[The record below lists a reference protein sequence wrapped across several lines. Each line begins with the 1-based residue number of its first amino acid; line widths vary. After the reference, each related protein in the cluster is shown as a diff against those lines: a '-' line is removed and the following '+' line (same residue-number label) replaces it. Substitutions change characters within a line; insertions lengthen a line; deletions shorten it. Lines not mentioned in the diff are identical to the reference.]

1 MQYRAG
7 LHGPSAAA
15 KTPPPAR
22 RDTESREDGPRM
34 GGSAKWTGR
43 DPSPD
48 VLTCAVAGCG
58 APATSTLRSDPS
70 LPRAWLVDL
79 APGAGEHLCTRH
91 ADALEATGDWVLH
104 DERRRHRGRAPAAD
118 DLQFDDDEDHDR
130 LDLRRPDPRPV
141 ADLLDAR
148 SPLLSRAFAKSR
160 DEPVD

>member
-1 MQYRAG
+1 MGGSR
-7 LHGPSAAA
+7 
-15 KTPPPAR
+15 KWAR
-22 RDTESREDGPRM
+22 RD
-34 GGSAKWTGR
+34 
-43 DPSPD
+43 PSSD
-48 VLTCAVAGCG
+48 VLVCAVAACG
-58 APATSTLRSDPS
+58 APATATLRSDPS
-70 LPRAWLVDL
+70 QPRAWLVDR

-104 DERRRHRGRAPAAD
+104 DERRRHRGRNVTAD
-118 DLQFDDDEDHDR
+118 ELHLDDHDDDDR

>member
-1 MQYRAG
+1 
-7 LHGPSAAA
+7 
-15 KTPPPAR
+15 
-22 RDTESREDGPRM
+22 M

-48 VLTCAVAGCG
+48 VPICAVAGCG
-58 APATSTLRSDPS
+58 AAATATLRSDAS

-91 ADALEATGDWVLH
+91 ADALEPTGDWVLH
-104 DERRRHRGRAPAAD
+104 DERRRHRGRAPAAEE
-118 DLQFDDDEDHDR
+118 LQLDDDPAGR

-141 ADLLDAR
+141 TELLDAR

-160 DEPVD
+160 DEPLEPTTD